1 MDCFEHVPV
10 RVVYSSRDRM
20 SPRRC
25 AAWMVQLLRQC
36 GTESLLTEAG
46 DLPSGLPAGVRLGST
61 SGLPE
66 ETRPDWLHIRPVNG
80 GLLLTAGSEIA
91 YSAALDALLEAVKGG
106 KREAAPFENTNP
118 TPAAADASPCAPG
131 ASDALSLPS
140 QNADADGA
148 CC

>member
-91 YSAALDALLEAVKGG
+91 YSAALDALEKA
-106 KREAAPFENTNP
+106 
-118 TPAAADASPCAPG
+118 
-131 ASDALSLPS
+131 
-140 QNADADGA
+140 
-148 CC
+148 